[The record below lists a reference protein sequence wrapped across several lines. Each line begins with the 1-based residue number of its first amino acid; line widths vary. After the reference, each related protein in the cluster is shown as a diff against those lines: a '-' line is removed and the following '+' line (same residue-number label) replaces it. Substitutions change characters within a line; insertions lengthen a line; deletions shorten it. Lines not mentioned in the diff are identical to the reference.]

1 MDLLPA
7 LETATD
13 DFTRLV
19 RGVTDDAWSA
29 PSPCEGWD
37 VRTVVNHVVAGNL
50 MAARLLDGAAK
61 SAAIAGLFD
70 TDLLGA
76 DVEAAVARSGEEQL
90 AAFRRPQALE
100 MTVHHPAGDLPA
112 TMVLGFRL
120 GDVLVHGWD
129 VARGSGQVEELDTG
143 AVEALWSSMQPVL
156 PLMAARGVFGA
167 GASGTVP
174 DDAPLQV
181 RLLDAMGRRP

>member
-1 MDLLPA
+1 MDLLTA
-7 LETATD
+7 LEKATD
-13 DFTRLV
+13 DFTRRV
-19 RGVTDDAWSA
+19 RGITPDAWSA

-37 VRTVVNHVVAGNL
+37 VRTVVNHVVAGNI

-61 SAAIAGLFD
+61 DAAIEGLFSA
-70 TDLLGA
+70 DLLGA
-76 DVEAAVARSGEEQL
+76 DATAAVASSGEEQL
-90 AAFRRPQALE
+90 AAFRRPNALE
-100 MTVHHPAGDLPA
+100 MTVHHPAGDIPA
-112 TMVLGFRL
+112 TMLLGFRL
-120 GDVLVHGWD
+120 GDVVVHGWD
-129 VARGSGQVEELDTG
+129 VARGSGQSEELDAD

-156 PLMAARGVFGA
+156 PMMAARGVFGA